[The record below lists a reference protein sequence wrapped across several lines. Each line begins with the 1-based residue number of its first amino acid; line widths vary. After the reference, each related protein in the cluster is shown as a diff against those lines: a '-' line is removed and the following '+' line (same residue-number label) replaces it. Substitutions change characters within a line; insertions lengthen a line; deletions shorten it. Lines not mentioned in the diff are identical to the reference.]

1 MTATYALHQL
11 APLLQIE
18 EQAILHYIDLVR
30 QQGYTFFDSEQ
41 NEQFSA
47 DDVKF
52 LQTVLMLEREHGF
65 QTTEAIRL
73 VLSPTFDITTL
84 EKPEKRLQTLPK
96 SDESVHHLS
105 QSIELLATHI
115 SKVEL
120 QNEQLLKII
129 EAQQTQQEALFEQ
142 NEILKQQLQ
151 LLSTSIGDQ
160 GEQQK
165 NTRQL
170 DRLEQQNAAVMNLLN
185 RVNTQLHDQEIAKH
199 EEQKQQVEVG
209 FFKRLFSKL

>member
-41 NEQFSA
+41 SEQFSA
-47 DDVKF
+47 DDVKL
-52 LQTVLMLEREHGF
+52 LQTIFMLEREHGF

-73 VLSPTFDITTL
+73 VLSPSFDVTTL

-96 SDESVHHLS
+96 SDESVQHLS

-151 LLSTSIGDQ
+151 LLSTSMGDQ

-165 NTRQL
+165 NGRQL

-199 EEQKQQVEVG
+199 EEQKQHEEVG
-209 FFKRLFSKL
+209 FFKRLFSK

>member
-105 QSIELLATHI
+105 QS
-115 SKVEL
+115 
-120 QNEQLLKII
+120 
-129 EAQQTQQEALFEQ
+129 
-142 NEILKQQLQ
+142 
-151 LLSTSIGDQ
+151 
-160 GEQQK
+160 
-165 NTRQL
+165 
-170 DRLEQQNAAVMNLLN
+170 
-185 RVNTQLHDQEIAKH
+185 KH
-199 EEQKQQVEVG
+199 HK
-209 FFKRLFSKL
+209 